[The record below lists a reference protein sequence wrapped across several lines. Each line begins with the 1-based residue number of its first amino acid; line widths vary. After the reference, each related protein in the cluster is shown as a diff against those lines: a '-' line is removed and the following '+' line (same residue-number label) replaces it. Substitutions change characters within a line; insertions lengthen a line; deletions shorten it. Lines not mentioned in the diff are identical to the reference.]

1 MTDRPKITD
10 HIPEAI
16 RQTVVYICQLAAIR
30 FGSSAYRILARTRSE
45 RASPVYSRGDNDARV
60 LAMAL
65 VSAAFPERDIEE
77 LSGLFRRSRQS
88 MINAIGVAS
97 SPRFRPPW
105 GHCAKALQARGI
117 AVPDSPPGWK
127 PPKQGG
133 GTREQNG
140 TNSVLFRSVKN
151 GTREQVGTSSV
162 LSRFGKTREERNK
175 ETTPSLR
182 GGVVPC
188 SVPDAD
194 LYRTEALDLQSETL

>member
-65 VSAAFPERDIEE
+65 VSATVPERDIEE

-117 AVPDSPPGWK
+117 AVPDAPPGWK
-127 PPKQGG
+127 PQKQGG

-140 TNSVLFRSVKN
+140 TNSVVFRSVKN
-151 GTREQVGTSSV
+151 GTREQTGTVPGCSV
-162 LSRFGKTREERNK
+162 LRRSAVLGNRTEH
-175 ETTPSLR
+175 TPL
-182 GGVVPC
+182 GVFPC
-188 SVPDAD
+188 SPPSRGSSHRSPNK
-194 LYRTEALDLQSETL
+194 L

>member
-16 RQTVVYICQLAAIR
+16 RQTVVYVCQLAAIR

-65 VSAAFPERDIEE
+65 VSAAFPERNIEE

-117 AVPDSPPGWK
+117 AVPAAPPGWN
-127 PPKQGG
+127 
-133 GTREQNG
+133 RSERDNG
-140 TNSVLFRSVKN
+140 TAEQVGICSDLSCTAKN
-151 GTREQVGTSSV
+151 GTREQTGTVPGCSV
-162 LSRFGKTREERNK
+162 LGRSAVLGNRTEH
-175 ETTPSLR
+175 TPL
-182 GGVVPC
+182 GVFPC
-188 SVPDAD
+188 SLPFRGQNRSFVYSAF
-194 LYRTEALDLQSETL
+194 TNA

>member
-30 FGSSAYRILARTRSE
+30 FGSSVYRILARTRSE

-117 AVPDSPPGWK
+117 AVPDAPPGWK
-127 PPKQGG
+127 PQKQGA
-133 GTREQNG
+133 EQGNR
-140 TNSVLFRSVKN
+140 T
-151 GTREQVGTSSV
+151 EQI
-162 LSRFGKTREERNK
+162 
-175 ETTPSLR
+175 PS
-182 GGVVPC
+182 C
-188 SVPDAD
+188 SVPPK
-194 LYRTEALDLQSETL
+194 TEQGNKREQFPVVPFWGEARFWGTERNTPL